1 MSFLGAG
8 RLGNRPAQA
17 LLLTAGLCVPAAAK
31 PKAPIAPEVL
41 TAQTIFLVNQTGD
54 SHLIDAA
61 NDQFLK
67 WGRFTTVKSQD
78 LAELVVV
85 FTHKTGLDVWGNV
98 SFIVMDVYV
107 KGQTQVAFE
116 SKNAFK
122 NIVEPEYR
130 TAACI
135 DAFRKRLEQKN

>member
-1 MSFLGAG
+1 
-8 RLGNRPAQA
+8 
-17 LLLTAGLCVPAAAK
+17 
-31 PKAPIAPEVL
+31 
-41 TAQTIFLVNQTGD
+41 
-54 SHLIDAA
+54 
-61 NDQFLK
+61 
-67 WGRFTTVKSQD
+67 VKSQD

>member
-1 MSFLGAG
+1 MSFLEIG

-17 LLLTAGLCVPAAAK
+17 LLLTAALCVPALAK

-41 TAQTIFLVNQTGD
+41 SAQTIFLVDQTGD
-54 SHLIDAA
+54 SHLLEAA
-61 NDQFLK
+61 NEQFLR

-78 LAELVVV
+78 VADLVVV
-85 FTHKTGLDVWGNV
+85 FKHKMGMDVWGNV

-107 KGQTQVAFE
+107 KGQTQTAFE

-122 NIVEPEYR
+122 NIMAPEYR

-135 DAFRKRLEQKN
+135 DAFRKRLEQKI